1 MDALLV
7 KLASMED
14 KLDLQVK
21 AWRNQVRELS
31 YDTEDNIDLFMHKL
45 CRVDA
50 KASFVQKTTCKI
62 RNVMMRRQI
71 IKKIH
76 QLKARVKEESD
87 RCLRYNFDQYDAHVG
102 IIEIDLRLPVLYV
115 EATRLV
121 GIDGPMETVIDLL
134 MTENN
139 SAQQPNVVSIVG
151 FGGLGKTTL
160 ANQVYHKLKGQ
171 FDCTAFVPVS
181 RNPNTKKILF
191 DMLNE
196 IGIRAIPDNERQI
209 IYILREYLQNRR
221 YFVVVDD
228 IWSTAAWEQL
238 KSALPENSLCSKILT
253 TSRNS
258 DVARSCC
265 FGFPRNIYEIQPLN
279 EQDSKVLFFKRVFHS
294 KIYCPP
300 HLEQVSQAIIK
311 RCCGLPLAIISIAS
325 LLASKSNA
333 KEQWDQVRS
342 LNFFGPAKQIPYL
355 SKFYSLRL
363 KYLRIGCTSITKL
376 PEDIADLQYLQTL
389 DICRSKIERLPSS
402 IGRLQR
408 LICLLVGSL
417 VELPDEIGDLK
428 ALEVLSHANYYNSTK
443 FVGGLKRLT
452 NMKSLTIDLHDVD
465 MLGNDGMGKY
475 HKADKLMDLLCCTVP
490 YLQKLVIDGDGITR
504 LSRWLS
510 SFVNLT
516 HLDICILSICK
527 ADLGLVGSIPVLLY
541 LSMEVIQAPNDK
553 LAINSAGF
561 KCLKEFEF
569 ACRWG
574 GGLGLVCEPGSMP
587 MLLRLQI
594 ELGAEETVSKMGF
607 EFSFKNLSNLEHLTA
622 RISCLGAT
630 RSRVEAAEAA
640 IRSAIAGHSGR
651 PTLEIQRKFEH
662 SMEMDK
668 EGTRVSE
675 EDLQP
680 QPDLPYFLHSTPFS
694 TREYPAKIRE
704 LISRRQQLTDELTAM
719 NNFLIKMSNMEEN
732 LGEQEEWRNRVREL
746 SYDIEDC
753 IDLFMRKFNHGD
765 VDANIVRRTAKKIRM
780 LWSRHEIASQ
790 IHQLKDRVN
799 EESACRLRY
808 RFGESNARIV
818 EIDPRLPALYVEAEK
833 LVGIHGPMEKIID
846 LLTKQDGSSQQLK
859 VVSVLGFGGLGKT
872 TLANQ
877 VFKKIKH
884 QFDCTALVSV
894 SRSPDIK
901 KILFVLLK
909 DMINENNSN
918 DEKHKKV
925 VGIKAEKSD
934 DEKQLINKLREY
946 LTVVVDDIWSA
957 SAWEHVKLAFPDNN
971 LCSRIIATMRN
982 ANVAKSCCSGFQHYI
997 YNIQTLDEQDSYKL
1011 FLKRLSHTESD
1022 FPSHLGELS
1031 HAITK
1036 KCHGLP
1042 LAIICVA
1049 SLLANKPET
1058 KDQWEHV
1065 HNSISSAFS
1074 SQIMKDILLLS
1085 YYDLPYHL
1093 KTCLLY
1099 LSIFPEDYWISKV
1112 DLLLRWIAEGFIPE
1126 VKDQALYQVAEN
1138 YFNELINR
1146 SMIQPVNIDYD
1157 GSANACRMHDVMLEL
1172 IVSLSEDE
1180 NFNTLVDGKVYKCS
1194 SSNIR
1199 RLSLQSSCV
1208 ENDVMQDLMNKCS
1221 HIRSLSFFREN
1232 KETPHLPKFRYL
1244 RVLVFE
1250 DCDSLGNQ
1258 HIKYLRFFCQLK
1270 YLRINSEGITE
1281 LPDKIGDLKNLQTLD
1296 IHGSKIGKLPA
1307 AIGRLQNLLYLHVN
1321 SDVELP
1327 DEVGDLQALQVLSD
1341 AFSYN
1346 PIKFVEELRRLTKL
1360 RSLHIGLHS
1369 SLKLCYHDMRRYE
1382 EALKSS
1388 LTVLGKHSLRS
1399 LVISRADCL
1408 GDYLMDLLCDT
1419 VPCLQVLVMYGPWNG
1434 MLSERIASLDNLSFL
1449 AICVRSIKQKDLWV
1463 LGGLPSLLK
1472 LELHLLY
1479 GPDERLIISS
1489 QLFQCLKKFKLKYEL
1504 GGGLSM
1510 VCEREA
1516 MPKLQMLHLR
1526 FKAMETKSN
1535 TGFELRLEHLSSL
1548 RHLSVTVDC
1557 DDATRRRV
1565 EAAEATI
1572 RNTVRIHP

>member
-1 MDALLV
+1 M
-7 KLASMED
+7 
-14 KLDLQVK
+14 
-21 AWRNQVRELS
+21 
-31 YDTEDNIDLFMHKL
+31 
-45 CRVDA
+45 
-50 KASFVQKTTCKI
+50 
-62 RNVMMRRQI
+62 
-71 IKKIH
+71 
-76 QLKARVKEESD
+76 
-87 RCLRYNFDQYDAHVG
+87 
-102 IIEIDLRLPVLYV
+102 
-115 EATRLV
+115 
-121 GIDGPMETVIDLL
+121 
-134 MTENN
+134 
-139 SAQQPNVVSIVG
+139 
-151 FGGLGKTTL
+151 
-160 ANQVYHKLKGQ
+160 
-171 FDCTAFVPVS
+171 
-181 RNPNTKKILF
+181 
-191 DMLNE
+191 
-196 IGIRAIPDNERQI
+196 
-209 IYILREYLQNRR
+209 
-221 YFVVVDD
+221 
-228 IWSTAAWEQL
+228 
-238 KSALPENSLCSKILT
+238 
-253 TSRNS
+253 
-258 DVARSCC
+258 
-265 FGFPRNIYEIQPLN
+265 
-279 EQDSKVLFFKRVFHS
+279 
-294 KIYCPP
+294 
-300 HLEQVSQAIIK
+300 
-311 RCCGLPLAIISIAS
+311 
-325 LLASKSNA
+325 
-333 KEQWDQVRS
+333 
-342 LNFFGPAKQIPYL
+342 
-355 SKFYSLRL
+355 
-363 KYLRIGCTSITKL
+363 
-376 PEDIADLQYLQTL
+376 
-389 DICRSKIERLPSS
+389 
-402 IGRLQR
+402 
-408 LICLLVGSL
+408 
-417 VELPDEIGDLK
+417 
-428 ALEVLSHANYYNSTK
+428 
-443 FVGGLKRLT
+443 
-452 NMKSLTIDLHDVD
+452 
-465 MLGNDGMGKY
+465 
-475 HKADKLMDLLCCTVP
+475 
-490 YLQKLVIDGDGITR
+490 
-504 LSRWLS
+504 
-510 SFVNLT
+510 
-516 HLDICILSICK
+516 
-527 ADLGLVGSIPVLLY
+527 
-541 LSMEVIQAPNDK
+541 
-553 LAINSAGF
+553 
-561 KCLKEFEF
+561 
-569 ACRWG
+569 
-574 GGLGLVCEPGSMP
+574 
-587 MLLRLQI
+587 
-594 ELGAEETVSKMGF
+594 
-607 EFSFKNLSNLEHLTA
+607 
-622 RISCLGAT
+622 
-630 RSRVEAAEAA
+630 
-640 IRSAIAGHSGR
+640 
-651 PTLEIQRKFEH
+651 
-662 SMEMDK
+662 
-668 EGTRVSE
+668 
-675 EDLQP
+675 
-680 QPDLPYFLHSTPFS
+680 
-694 TREYPAKIRE
+694 
-704 LISRRQQLTDELTAM
+704 
-719 NNFLIKMSNMEEN
+719 
-732 LGEQEEWRNRVREL
+732 
-746 SYDIEDC
+746 
-753 IDLFMRKFNHGD
+753 
-765 VDANIVRRTAKKIRM
+765 
-780 LWSRHEIASQ
+780 
-790 IHQLKDRVN
+790 
-799 EESACRLRY
+799 
-808 RFGESNARIV
+808 
-818 EIDPRLPALYVEAEK
+818 
-833 LVGIHGPMEKIID
+833 
-846 LLTKQDGSSQQLK
+846 
-859 VVSVLGFGGLGKT
+859 
-872 TLANQ
+872 
-877 VFKKIKH
+877 
-884 QFDCTALVSV
+884 
-894 SRSPDIK
+894 
-901 KILFVLLK
+901 
-909 DMINENNSN
+909 
-918 DEKHKKV
+918 
-925 VGIKAEKSD
+925 
-934 DEKQLINKLREY
+934 
-946 LTVVVDDIWSA
+946 
-957 SAWEHVKLAFPDNN
+957 KLAFPDNN
-971 LCSRIIATMRN
+971 LCSRIIATTRN

-997 YNIQTLDEQDSYKL
+997 YNIQPLDEQDSYKL

-1221 HIRSLSFFREN
+1221 HIRSLSFFGEN

-1296 IHGSKIGKLPA
+1296 IHGSKIVKLPA

-1346 PIKFVEELRRLTKL
+1346 SIKFVEELRRLTKL

-1434 MLSERIASLDNLSFL
+1434 MLSERLASLDNLSFL

-1510 VCEREA
+1510 VCEKEA

-1572 RNTVRIHP
+1572 RNTVRIHPRCPTLEIKRKWESDMVKDEDEDEMERRECTIEEEEVQHQDP